1 MLPFRRQLARLGVL
15 IALVAASA
23 CSLNTDIVAV
33 GQVSTSAGDN
43 QSAPA
48 TTVFP
53 TPLSVLVVSQLGE
66 PMEQVTVNWSIAAG
80 GGSLSSNVT
89 LTDVNGIASVS
100 YTAGPTPGHAV
111 IVAQVHGVEPLS
123 FDETIT

>member
-1 MLPFRRQLARLGVL
+1 MLPFRRHLASLGFL
-15 IALVAASA
+15 IALLGISA

-33 GQVSTSAGDN
+33 GQVSTSTGDN

-48 TTVFP
+48 NTLFP

-66 PMEQVTVNWSIAAG
+66 PMEQVTVNWSIASG
-80 GGSLSSNVT
+80 GGSLSTNVS
-89 LTDVNGIASVS
+89 LTDTNGIASVS